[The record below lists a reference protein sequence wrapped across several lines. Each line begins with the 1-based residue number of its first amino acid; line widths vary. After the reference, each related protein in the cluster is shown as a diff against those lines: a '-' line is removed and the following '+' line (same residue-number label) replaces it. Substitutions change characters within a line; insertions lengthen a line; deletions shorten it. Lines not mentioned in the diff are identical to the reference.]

1 MLPKSKTVRVLAL
14 WCLSAPLAAAFAW
27 ERHAVPAGAGLEP
40 ARQAQDLMRQKRNS
54 EALPLWEAALRLEPA
69 NPTYHSLYGLALE
82 ATGQSDRAR
91 DHFRTAIR
99 IQPNFADAHANL
111 AYSLARERDF
121 AGAGPAFDRALA
133 LRPGDKGLR
142 LMRGIVAAE
151 SGETSLACRHFERAS
166 PWPTEGLERADLVFS
181 ACLEAGRVATALK
194 ATEHLPHDSSTQGDI
209 GVALMRAGQGAEAL
223 RFLEAARKLDPA
235 SQRLTLALA
244 EALLKSA
251 QPERALE
258 RIEELN
264 PEDRESAAALELAG
278 SILLKLGRRQ
288 EARERFADLMRLYP
302 ENPEAYIHATQIPLE
317 DQDWAETLRLINTGL
332 ERIPGAWLLL
342 LRRAVTYK
350 LMGRLDEARSD
361 LVAAAGLGG
370 DVSLIAAALGE
381 VHVAQ
386 GQYATASE
394 VFRKALVESGR
405 PEFRVA
411 YALALEK
418 QGDLAGALREIKIA
432 VGLLPA
438 SARVHYE
445 YGRMLKET
453 GEIQGAKQ
461 EFEHARA
468 LDPKYRPN
476 LYALIRVYVALG
488 EKQLAAR
495 MVEEYRSSRES
506 PE

>member
-1 MLPKSKTVRVLAL
+1 MLYGSKMVWLPTL
-14 WCLSAPLAAAFAW
+14 WCLSALLAHAANR
-27 ERHAVPAGAGLEP
+27 EETVPRAGAGLKQ
-40 ARQAQDLMRQKRNS
+40 AREAQELMRVSRND
-54 EALPLWEAALRLEPA
+54 EALPRWEAALRLEPR
-69 NPTYHSLYGLALE
+69 NPAYHSLYGLALE
-82 ATGQSDRAR
+82 ATGQVEFAR
-91 DHFRTAIR
+91 RHFRRAIQ
-99 IQPNFADAHANL
+99 IQPGFADAHANL
-111 AYSLARERDF
+111 AYSLARGRDF
-121 AGAGPAFDRALA
+121 AEAGPAFDRALA

-151 SGETSLACRHFERAS
+151 SGEASLACRNFERAS
-166 PWPTEGLERADLVFS
+166 PWPAEGLERADLVFS
-181 ACLEAGRVATALK
+181 ACLEAGRPSTALK
-194 ATEHLPHDSSTQGDI
+194 AAEHLPRDSSTQGDI
-209 GVALMRAGQGAEAL
+209 GAALVRAGQGAEAL
-223 RFLEAARKLDPA
+223 RFLEAARKLDPT
-235 SQRLTLALA
+235 SSRLTLALA

-264 PEDRESAAALELAG
+264 PEDRESAPALELAG

-288 EARERFADLMRLYP
+288 EARERFARLMRLYP
-302 ENPEAYIHATQIPLE
+302 ENPEVYIHATQIPLE
-317 DQDWAETLRLINTGL
+317 DQDLAETLRLINTGL

-370 DVSLIAAALGE
+370 DVSLIAAALGD
-381 VHVAQ
+381 VHAAQ

-394 VFRKALVESGR
+394 VFRKALAESGR
-405 PEFRVA
+405 PEFRFA

-418 QGDLAGALREIKIA
+418 QGDPAGALREIKIA

-445 YGRMLKET
+445 YGRLLKEA
-453 GEIQGAKQ
+453 GDIEGAKQ
-461 EFEHARA
+461 EFERARA

-488 EKQLAAR
+488 EKELADR
-495 MVEEYRSSRES
+495 MIEEFRSSRES
-506 PE
+506 P